1 LVFLRG
7 FLYILAAFFTGI
19 FLMGLGRK
27 ITARIQRRFGPPLW
41 QPLYDLAKLFSKRTN
56 ISHGIMMD
64 FSVII
69 LLAGTLLALFFLPNP
84 YCQNEIYAGDIIVLL
99 YVMLFP
105 SLGMALGVGEAANP
119 NGSIGISRA
128 LIMLL
133 GYDFILIAVVV
144 GIALSLDGNTYF
156 VDIVNSQAAGVL
168 SWNIFRFPLFAFAG
182 FFATLGMMHQEPFE
196 VMVAPHEIATGPMVE
211 FGGRYLGMLF
221 LQHSFA
227 LFIETG
233 IFVNLFLG
241 GGGIL
246 VFTLKI
252 IIVFVLSLLVN
263 SVFARFRTE
272 QAVKFFWKYP
282 FLAALLGIILIMA
295 KR

>member
-1 LVFLRG
+1 MVLLRAG
-7 FLYILAAFFTGI
+7 IYILAAFFTGL

-27 ITARIQRRFGPPLW
+27 ITARLQRRYGPPLW
-41 QPLYDLAKLFSKRTN
+41 QPLYDIAKLFSKRTN
-56 ISHGIMMD
+56 ISHGLMMD

-69 LLAGTLLALFFLPNP
+69 LLGGTLLSLFFLPNP
-84 YCQNEIYAGDIIVLL
+84 YFKDFLASADIIVLL
-99 YVMLFP
+99 YLLLLP
-105 SLGMALGVGEAANP
+105 SLGMALGVGEVANP

-133 GYDFILIAVVV
+133 GYDFILLAVVV
-144 GIALSLDGNTYF
+144 GLSLAYAGNTYF
-156 VDIVNSQAAGVL
+156 VDIVSQQGG
-168 SWNIFRFPLFAFAG
+168 SFIHWNLFRFPLFALAA
-182 FFATLGMMHQEPFE
+182 FFATLGMLKLEPFE

-227 LFIETG
+227 LFIEIG

-241 GGGIL
+241 GGGIIL
-246 VFTLKI
+246 FTLKVI
-252 IIVFVLSLLVN
+252 SVFVVGLLVN
-263 SVFARFRTE
+263 NIFARFRTE

-282 FLAALLGIILIMA
+282 LVLSLAGIIMVMA
-295 KR
+295 GK